1 MLANPQ
7 QKVQDIMLKAS
18 PDIPA
23 SIADLLLDVVFLIDN
38 DGRIAYVSAACES
51 VFGYRR
57 TDMIGRRQSDFML
70 PEDREATEAEA
81 LRVLAGEHRVGFQNR
96 YRHRDGHTVPV
107 MWSARL
113 LPEQGLRVGVARDMS
128 AIVRAELLQQIT
140 YEITA
145 AAHRATD
152 LAGMCA
158 DLHPIIARVAP
169 VDGAA
174 IVADG
179 VGERGEAV
187 ICFSGVEAD
196 RQQILS
202 ERLRNWPRAQSQGG
216 GPVEVRLAHGDCSE
230 SWRALALTGRRGAN
244 GALFLRDRDGQHA
257 DFDTELFRFL
267 TAQVA
272 IAVERQQLHAELL
285 RAARYDDLT
294 GLPNRRLF
302 NDRLRIALARAR
314 RSDRRFALLF
324 LDVDRFKQV
333 NDTLGHGAGDRLLQ
347 EVAERLANCARDS
360 DTVARLGGDE
370 FVVLAEELARPEDAV
385 LIADKIRA
393 ALAAPV
399 HVGGQSLSVR
409 ASVGIALFPGDGELA
424 EQLLRHADA
433 AMYADKCHHAN
444 AHPA

>member
-1 MLANPQ
+1 MKQTCPELSAG
-7 QKVQDIMLKAS
+7 
-18 PDIPA
+18 
-23 SIADLLLDVVFLIDN
+23 IADLLLDVVFLVDRE
-38 DGRIAYVSAACES
+38 GRIAHVSAACES
-51 VFGYRR
+51 VFGYRPV
-57 TDMIGRRQSDFML
+57 DMIGLLQSDFMV
-70 PEDREATEAEA
+70 PEDREATASEAA
-81 LRVLAGEHRVGFQNR
+81 RVRAGEPRVGFQNR
-96 YRHRDGHTVPV
+96 YRHKDGHAVPV

-128 AIVRAELLQQIT
+128 AIMRAELLQQTT

-145 AAHRATD
+145 AAHRASD

-158 DLHPIIARVAP
+158 ELHQIIARLAP

-187 ICFSGVEAD
+187 ICFSGVEAE
-196 RQQILS
+196 RQERLG
-202 ERLRNWPRAQSQGG
+202 ERLRNWTRAPSLCDALG
-216 GPVEVRLAHGDCSE
+216 EVRHAHGDCSE
-230 SWRALALTGRRGAN
+230 TWRALALTGRRGAN
-244 GALFLRDRDGQHA
+244 GALFLRERAGRHPQL
-257 DFDTELFRFL
+257 DTELFRFI

-285 RAARYDDLT
+285 RAARHDDLT

-302 NDRLRIALARAR
+302 HDRLSIALARAR
-314 RSDRRFALLF
+314 RGDRRFALLF
-324 LDVDRFKQV
+324 LDIDRFKQV

-347 EVAERLANCARDS
+347 AVADRLVHCARDS

-399 HVGGQSLSVR
+399 HVAGRVLDVR
-409 ASVGIALFPGDGELA
+409 ASVGIALFPDDGDEA

-433 AMYADKCHHAN
+433 AMYADKSRDA
-444 AHPA
+444 AWRRA